1 MTNGHLKFGFRD
13 RVRRFLLRNDQSSP
27 AQTAIPPAQA
37 GPSSN
42 GLSSDMCQPLQ
53 LNRSILEETL
63 LELSPEEQ
71 ATIRRKSPD
80 SKSDIDVDV
89 AVRETHARTRDLQDA
104 CKDRSWQWSYRGR
117 EVCLRDEADK
127 VLRFLDTFKSVGDV
141 VANADPIHVGLPWAG
156 IRIILEVWVSPL

>member
-27 AQTAIPPAQA
+27 AQTAIP
-37 GPSSN
+37 
-42 GLSSDMCQPLQ
+42 PLQ